1 MSRAARVQVILP
13 EEEAERFDAYCREKG
28 FKKST
33 LIARLVREYL
43 QKEEFRHQ
51 PELFGKGHR
60 QSEKQPGSR

>member
-13 EEEAERFDAYCREKG
+13 EEEAIRFDAYCREKG

-43 QKEEFRHQ
+43 AKEDFRHQ
-51 PELFGKGHR
+51 PELFARPRR
-60 QSEKQPGSR
+60 QREKA